1 MRRAVL
7 SLTLALAAMPATAI
21 EEPRFETLRRSGD
34 FELRRYAPM
43 IVAET
48 FVQGDLSEASGEGFR
63 VIAGYIFGNNVSVR
77 GTGSEKVAMT
87 APVTTEAASEKIA
100 MTAPVTLEAASMGSS
115 TAAPASGEGAAQG
128 YRMHFVMPSAYT
140 LETLPRPRDARVR
153 LREIP
158 AQRMAVIRFSG
169 FAGEDKVRERTN
181 ELLGWL
187 RSEGLQPAGSAQLAR
202 YDPPWTLPFLRR
214 NEVMV
219 PLD

>member
-1 MRRAVL
+1 MRRAAL
-7 SLTLALAAMPATAI
+7 SLATLVAALPAAAI

-77 GTGSEKVAMT
+77 GAGSEKVAMT
-87 APVTTEAASEKIA
+87 APVTMEAASEKIA
-100 MTAPVTLEAASMGSS
+100 MTAPVTTEAGAS
-115 TAAPASGEGAAQG
+115 EG

-140 LETLPRPRDARVR
+140 LETLPRPRDTRVR

-158 AQRMAVIRFSG
+158 AQRMAVVRFSG
-169 FAGEDKVRERTN
+169 FAGEEKVRERTN
-181 ELLGWL
+181 DLLEWL
-187 RSEGLQPAGSAQLAR
+187 RTEGLKAAGAPQLAR